1 MTAFDAPVDKTDEAA
16 AAKTYVDVMVMLR
29 EDTAEAHQSMED
41 TPVMRSLLAGTL
53 SRSGYKALLEDIYS
67 LAAPLEAAAAAH
79 PLWTRATNF
88 DFRRRLKSG
97 RLLQDI
103 AFLQGIPPK
112 DLTIAPRTVRLPDV
126 GSDARLLGALYVIE
140 GASLGGRVIL
150 KQLTDLYGYTAE
162 AAACFY
168 AGYGHDTGQR
178 WREWCAFVED
188 YSRDRKLDAQEMLS
202 AALETFG
209 CFGEVLGHG

>member
-1 MTAFDAPVDKTDEAA
+1 MTTSDVPVDRSDEAST
-16 AAKTYVDVMVMLR
+16 AKTCADVMVMLR
-29 EDTAEAHQSMED
+29 KDTADAHQSMED

-53 SRSGYKALLEDIYS
+53 SRSGYMALLEDIYS
-67 LAAPLEAAAAAH
+67 LASPLEAAAMAH

-88 DFRRRLKSG
+88 DFRRRLKSQ

-103 AFLQGIPPK
+103 AFLQGASPE
-112 DLTIAPRTVRLPDV
+112 DLEIVPRTVRLPNV

-188 YSRDRKLDAQEMLS
+188 YSRDRKLDTQEMLS

>member
-1 MTAFDAPVDKTDEAA
+1 M
-16 AAKTYVDVMVMLR
+16 DVMVMLR
-29 EDTAEAHQSMED
+29 EKTAEAHQSMED
-41 TPVMRSLLAGTL
+41 APVMRNLLAGTL

-67 LAAPLEAAAAAH
+67 LAAPLEAAALAH
-79 PLWTRATNF
+79 PLWTRAPNL
-88 DFRRRLKSG
+88 DFTRRLKSG

-103 AFLQGIPPK
+103 AYLQGVAPA
-112 DLTIAPRTVRLPDV
+112 DLALAPRPVRLPNV

-150 KQLTDLYGYTAE
+150 KKLTDLYGYTAE
-162 AAACFY
+162 TAACFY

-178 WREWCAFVED
+178 WREWCAFVETYAQD
-188 YSRDRKLDAQEMLS
+188 KKLDAQEMLS